1 MTEENCCAECGATAT
16 MTFERAYELYYRPLI
31 LSVRQRGRAW
41 GLSEQD
47 VDVEALV
54 QDTFEQAL
62 NDWDRIRVP
71 RAWLYTVARRR
82 LARCI
87 STAAL
92 RADGDPADHTEQG
105 TVGWSTVAPSASTQ
119 DLVAAREIVELIQLM
134 PQPRRQ
140 EVAYL
145 RYIEGWGFNEIAE
158 QLGCCPATARVHALN
173 ARDHLVANVCS
184 GGSIYMAARD
194 TYIESNGSG
203 SASASGSGSGWLVAL
218 LVLGCVL
225 ATGILVGWSWV
236 LAAAGGVAA
245 VALTGWAWNA
255 WRARQH
261 DSRQE
266 HRRLR

>member
-1 MTEENCCAECGATAT
+1 MTEESCCAECGAASTMPFETA
-16 MTFERAYELYYRPLI
+16 YGLYYRPLT
-31 LSVRQRGRAW
+31 LSVRQRATAW

-62 NDWDRIRVP
+62 RVWDSIRVP

-82 LARCI
+82 LARCV

-105 TVGWSTVAPSASTQ
+105 AVGWTTIAPSASTE

-134 PQPRRQ
+134 PQQRRQ

-145 RYIEGWGFNEIAE
+145 RYIEEWGFNEIAE

-173 ARDHLVANVCS
+173 ARVHFVATASSS
-184 GGSIYMAARD
+184 GDAYQAGRD
-194 TYIESNGSG
+194 LSVIRI
-203 SASASGSGSGWLVAL
+203 ASRTAGAGVGRSWLVAL

-225 ATGILVGWSWV
+225 AAGFPVGLFWV
-236 LAAAGGVAA
+236 LAMAGGVAA
-245 VALTGWAWNA
+245 AALAGWTWSA
-255 WRARQH
+255 WRASRH
-261 DSRQE
+261 GSRQGR
-266 HRRLR
+266 RRLH

>member
-1 MTEENCCAECGATAT
+1 MTEESCCAECGATST
-16 MTFERAYELYYRPLI
+16 MPFETGYELYYRPLV
-31 LSVRQRGRAW
+31 LLVRQRATAW

-62 NDWDRIRVP
+62 RAWDSIRVP
-71 RAWLYTVARRR
+71 GAWLYTVARRR

-105 TVGWSTVAPSASTQ
+105 TVGWSTIAPSASTE
-119 DLVAAREIVELIQLM
+119 DLLAAREIVELIQLM
-134 PQPRRQ
+134 PQQRRQ

-145 RYIEGWGFNEIAE
+145 RYIEEWGFNEIAE

-173 ARDHLVANVCS
+173 ARVHFVATASNS
-184 GGSIYMAARD
+184 GHVYQAGRD
-194 TYIESNGSG
+194 MVVVWNNISTAGAG
-203 SASASGSGSGWLVAL
+203 RGWLVAL

-225 ATGILVGWSWV
+225 AAGFLVGWSWV
-236 LAAAGGVAA
+236 LAVAGGIAA
-245 VALTGWAWNA
+245 VTLAGWAWSA
-255 WRARQH
+255 WRARRRG
-261 DSRQE
+261 SRQGR
-266 HRRLR
+266 RRLR